1 MRGRDDRN
9 SSDQTVLKIGNIAL
23 DLWTRKVKVGDR
35 IAELPAREFT
45 LAETFLR
52 HQTQNLP
59 MFESCQKCD
68 IFLENNRRLAEIVY
82 S

>member
-1 MRGRDDRN
+1 M
-9 SSDQTVLKIGNIAL
+9 
-23 DLWTRKVKVGDR
+23 KVGDR
-35 IAELPAREFT
+35 IVELPAGEFT

-52 HQTQNLP
+52 HQNQNLL